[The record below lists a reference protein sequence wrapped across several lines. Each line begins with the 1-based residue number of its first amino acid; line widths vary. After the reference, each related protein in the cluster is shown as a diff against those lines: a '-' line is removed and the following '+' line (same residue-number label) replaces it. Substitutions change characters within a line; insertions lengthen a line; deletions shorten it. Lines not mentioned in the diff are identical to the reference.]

1 MTVFNKVIVTGGA
14 GFLGSRVVALLKDHG
29 HQDIFAVRKAE
40 YNLLEQSE
48 VRRLLNDY
56 QPDLIIHSAAA
67 IGGIGANRS
76 EPGRYFYENV
86 VMGVMLQEE
95 ARKSGVKK
103 FLSIGTVCS
112 YPKVTPVP
120 FCEDNIWDGYPEE
133 TNGPYG
139 LAKKMMLVQAQAYK
153 QQYDFNA
160 VHLLLVN
167 LYGPGDN
174 FDPAISHVIP
184 ALIKKCLEAK
194 AEKANKIILWGD
206 GSASREFL
214 HVDDAARAVVLAAE
228 NYDEPAPVNIGSGS
242 EITIKE
248 LAVKIAELTRF
259 DGELVWDTTKPN
271 GQQRRKLDTSRAS
284 KRFGF
289 RSEVSFDQG
298 LAQTLEWYKSTQC
311 APSGTAAGQLL

>member
-1 MTVFNKVIVTGGA
+1 MTIFNKIVVTGGS
-14 GFLGSRVVALLKDHG
+14 GFLGSRIVTLLKERG
-29 HQDIFAVRKAE
+29 HKDIFSVRKAE

-48 VRRLLNDY
+48 ARRLVRDHK
-56 QPDLIIHSAAA
+56 PDLIIHSAAA

-86 VMGVMLQEE
+86 VMGTMLQEE

-120 FCEDNIWDGYPEE
+120 FREENLWDGYPEE

-194 AEKANKIILWGD
+194 AQRATKIELWGD

-214 HVDDAARAVVLAAE
+214 HVDDAARAVVLAVE
-228 NYDEPAPVNIGSGS
+228 NYDEPAPINIGSGS

-248 LAVKIAELTRF
+248 LAVKIAALTGF

-271 GQQRRKLDTSRAS
+271 GQQRRKLDTSKAFE
-284 KRFGF
+284 KFGF
-289 RSEVSFDQG
+289 RSNVDFERG
-298 LAQTLEWYKSTQC
+298 LGDTLAWYQSTQC
-311 APSGTAAGQLL
+311 ASGVLA